1 MTQTMTAFDL
11 ETTGLDTQKDYII
24 ELGLVKFDTSTFKEL
39 DSRCWYILPKGNFE
53 IEPEAQEKHGIS
65 KEYLLEHGVRL
76 EDIWS
81 EVVEFIGDDDILSY
95 NGNHFDVPMLYYNLI
110 RENLKFDFSGR
121 IYYDSMIVEKKR
133 LQYKLV
139 DTYKRYT
146 GKELDGAHDALCDVR
161 ATIEVF
167 KHQLN
172 EVQELFDLYDF
183 KLVSPE
189 GFVKYNDKGE
199 LVFANGKYKGKR
211 TNDICKTDVSYIKW
225 VFEKFSPETRIS
237 IRDEYY
243 KENPKQ

>member
-24 ELGLVKFDTSTFKEL
+24 ELGLVKFDTSTFNEI
-39 DSRCWYILPKGNFE
+39 DSRCWYILPKGNFK
-53 IEPEAQEKHGIS
+53 IDPEAQEKHGIS
-65 KEYLLEHGVRL
+65 KEYLLEHGVHL
-76 EDIWS
+76 EDIWP
-81 EVVEFIGDDDILSY
+81 EVLEFIGNDDILSY

-133 LQYKLV
+133 FQYKLV
-139 DTYKRYT
+139 ETYKRYT

-189 GFVKYNDKGE
+189 GLVKYNDKGD
-199 LVFANGKYKGKR
+199 LVFATGKYRGKR
-211 TNDICKTDVSYIKW
+211 TNDICKTDSSYIKW